1 MSNDGTEPN
10 RGKRSL
16 APVMLVMTAAA
27 AAIGIIFAVVAIL
40 GAIFTAVS
48 ERGEKIVGA
57 IYLPS
62 DLSEGQVGI
71 LLATYGGWAGIG
83 PWHGYPSRQ
92 NPYAS
97 TATCPVGGCGV
108 FLHTG
113 GNPVLTTHRTGTH
126 TEWSGL
132 LSYSYYVDVDCGSWF
147 RRVSGVDTSVCQP
160 EFESL
165 SRIAMAFA
173 AIGIAVPLGILVWE
187 TIIEKREDQ
196 EPNPS

>member
-1 MSNDGTEPN
+1 MSNDDTEPN

-16 APVMLVMTAAA
+16 APVMLVMMAAA

-71 LLATYGGWAGIG
+71 LLATYGAGL
-83 PWHGYPSRQ
+83 
-92 NPYAS
+92 A
-97 TATCPVGGCGV
+97 
-108 FLHTG
+108 L
-113 GNPVLTTHRTGTH
+113 VLGMVIHHVRTPTHRLQLALWGVVFFCIPVAILFLPLTGQELTQSG
-126 TEWSGL
+126 SGL
-132 LSYSYYVDVDCGSWF
+132 LSYSYYVEVDCGSWF
-147 RRVSGVDTSVCQP
+147 RRVSGVDTNVCQP

>member
-71 LLATYGGWAGIG
+71 LLATYGGAGLALVLGMVIHHVRTPTHRLQLALWG
-83 PWHGYPSRQ
+83 GVVFFCIPVAILFLPLTGQELTQSGVGFCPTRTTLTLTAARGFAAF
-92 NPYAS
+92 PAS
-97 TATCPVGGCGV
+97 TRVCANLSSNHCRGS
-108 FLHTG
+108 LW
-113 GNPVLTTHRTGTH
+113 R
-126 TEWSGL
+126 L
-132 LSYSYYVDVDCGSWF
+132 L
-147 RRVSGVDTSVCQP
+147 RLVSP
-160 EFESL
+160 YL
-165 SRIAMAFA
+165 
-173 AIGIAVPLGILVWE
+173 
-187 TIIEKREDQ
+187 
-196 EPNPS
+196 